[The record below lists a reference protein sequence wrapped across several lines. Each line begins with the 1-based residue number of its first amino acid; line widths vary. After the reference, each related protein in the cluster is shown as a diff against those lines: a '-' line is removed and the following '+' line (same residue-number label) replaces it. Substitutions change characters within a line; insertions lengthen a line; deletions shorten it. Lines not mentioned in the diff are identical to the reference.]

1 MASKGASPK
10 DFKKHENVFVLAD
23 GMWIEGVVESAK
35 KHELKIQVWGDEE
48 AHPWPGHWLECRK
61 PTAEEL
67 QMIKHRASV
76 IKKFKA
82 GDTVM
87 ALAPNTRWAA
97 AKVLVKDSNYLL
109 LKTESFSYAPASFPG
124 FWLDVR
130 EKNAKDRQFEKERL
144 ERVSRA
150 AVGTRLKVLDEGIW
164 FNGVVTKNAG
174 GQCFVQKDGEKDSFP
189 CPGDFEDIKFFTEQE
204 RKAYEAKREAELRE
218 QSRQAA
224 MANSQMDPEQLYRD
238 RLEFSQKIHGEQ
250 HKQTFVAMWNLA
262 AYLFEKDL
270 TSIEALQLVEA
281 CRKVWAENPKFASP
295 DKAKMAGKQLVH
307 MWEAIGGEEN
317 VAKAAEMRELC
328 GMKQIIVKTDKA
340 PEVAKGDLMGGL
352 AAALASRAKLQ

>member
-1 MASKGASPK
+1 MLWACAYKS
-10 DFKKHENVFVLAD
+10 
-23 GMWIEGVVESAK
+23 
-35 KHELKIQVWGDEE
+35 
-48 AHPWPGHWLECRK
+48 
-61 PTAEEL
+61 TA
-67 QMIKHRASV
+67 R
-76 IKKFKA
+76 
-82 GDTVM
+82 
-87 ALAPNTRWAA
+87 
-97 AKVLVKDSNYLL
+97 
-109 LKTESFSYAPASFPG
+109 
-124 FWLDVR
+124 LDVLTFLVTSQIVC
-130 EKNAKDRQFEKERL
+130 DWH
-144 ERVSRA
+144 RV
-150 AVGTRLKVLDEGIW
+150 L
-164 FNGVVTKNAG
+164 
-174 GQCFVQKDGEKDSFP
+174 Q
-189 CPGDFEDIKFFTEQE
+189 
-204 RKAYEAKREAELRE
+204 LRE

-328 GMKQIIVKTDKA
+328 GMKQIIVKVCMDCRYFA
-340 PEVAKGDLMGGL
+340 
-352 AAALASRAKLQ
+352 RRCQ